1 MNFDE
6 FEAKLRQQ
14 PRREIPAK
22 WREEILG
29 PLRRDETDKPAP
41 WWRQWLWPHP
51 AAWGALAAVWVA
63 IFALAYAGRPEQP
76 IASARSSAPDMLQA
90 FEERTR
96 LMAELSGEVVES
108 LPSPADRPRSARRVS
123 QVVV

>member
-1 MNFDE
+1 MNLDE

-14 PRREIPAK
+14 PRRGIPAR

-29 PLRRDETDKPAP
+29 PLRSDETYRLAS

-51 AAWGALAAVWVA
+51 AAWAALATAWV
-63 IFALAYAGRPEQP
+63 
-76 IASARSSAPDMLQA
+76 SSAPDMLQA

-96 LMAELSGEVVES
+96 LMAELSGDIVGTR
-108 LPSPADRPRSARRVS
+108 PSPAERPRSARRVS